1 MNRREYLRST
11 AGLAA
16 MGTVGLAGCMG
27 GSGGTGTLAT
37 HVSDQPGDIGDFES
51 LVVTVSEVRIQPAD
65 GELIT
70 ESVDDVTADLTKLQ
84 GDKQKLV
91 AQSEL
96 EPGDYEHVHLGISN
110 VEGTLS
116 DGSEASVDT
125 AGEAGLKFQTFVV
138 DGEESETFEIRADET
153 ASFTADFTP
162 VKQGGSGS
170 YLLRPVADEVTV
182 TYEDVTATTSA

>member
-11 AGLAA
+11 AGLTAV
-16 MGTVGLAGCMG
+16 GTVGLTGCMG

-65 GELIT
+65 GELIA

-96 EPGDYEHVHLGISN
+96 EPGDYEYVHLGISN
-110 VEGTLS
+110 VEGTLA
-116 DGSEASVDT
+116 DGSETSVDT

-138 DGEESETFEIRADET
+138 DGEESETFEIRSEET

-170 YLLRPVADEVTV
+170 YVLKPVADEVIV
-182 TYEDVTATTSA
+182 TYEDVEATTSA